1 MVYSKYPKLG
11 YLADLAAREYRQ
23 EMGIT
28 MLEKKV
34 RQSNFELLRVI
45 SVILILMSHCD
56 DFFGFGD
63 AYSTT
68 LGVNKLIN
76 DWLHAGGQIGVGCFV
91 LISGYFM
98 VQQDF
103 SLKRILKLAGEIWF
117 YAIGIWAVWL
127 ALNIY
132 QGEVQLGTTLVQTVY
147 AFFPLLFTHY
157 WFATAYTILMIL
169 SPFFNKLIFSMDRK
183 NYRTFLTIL
192 IVIFVV
198 LQGGIPKALQE
209 MSEGRL
215 IPVFIMYFIAGY
227 LKRFRTERKY
237 NAARHF
243 SVAAGVYILLIAS
256 SYIITLLGVMLDSQS
271 IVSQQYFYRVLNSPF
286 IVVICTELFIG
297 MMETPI
303 KYNKRINEVAAC
315 SFGIYLIHTN
325 RLMWGYLTALFP
337 IYKETRPLFVLLYT
351 VISIAVIYL
360 VCLLVELI
368 RRKTVEKLW
377 MAFLDKYLD
386 KIQKGTVLAAKKA
399 WRLVQKGLD
408 AFYGANK
415 DRLSISEKTGSP
427 E

>member
-1 MVYSKYPKLG
+1 
-11 YLADLAAREYRQ
+11 
-23 EMGIT
+23 MGIH

-63 AYSTT
+63 VYGAT

-98 VQQDF
+98 VQQEF
-103 SLKRILKLAGEIWF
+103 SLKRILKLAGGVWF
-117 YAIGIWAVWL
+117 YTICLWAAWV
-127 ALNIY
+127 ALNIF
-132 QGEVQLGTTLVQTVY
+132 QGEVQIGATLVQTVY

-183 NYRTFLTIL
+183 NYRAFLAIL
-192 IVIFVV
+192 IVLFVV
-198 LQGGIPKALQE
+198 LQGGIPKTLRE

-227 LKRFRTERKY
+227 LRRFRTERKH

-243 SVAAGVYILLIAS
+243 SVAAITYILLIAS
-256 SYIITLLGVMLDSQS
+256 SYVITWLGVALNNQS
-271 IVSQQYFYRVLNSPF
+271 ILSLQYFYRVLNSPF
-286 IVVICTELFIG
+286 VVVISTELFIG

-325 RLMWGYLTALFP
+325 RLMWGYLTMIFSR
-337 IYKETRPLFVLLYT
+337 YKETRPLFVLLYT

-360 VCLLVELI
+360 GCILVEFV

-377 MAFLDKYLD
+377 MAFLDKHLD
-386 KIQKGTVLAAKKA
+386 KIQQKTVLTVKKA
-399 WRLVQKGLD
+399 CRLVQKGLD
-408 AFYGANK
+408 VLYGANK
-415 DRLSISEKTGSP
+415 DCLSISEKTGSP